1 MSKEQITNDEVK
13 QEITEQVNEEVTE
26 QVNEEVTE
34 LNTPQPIGQLFN
46 TINYHNVE
54 DLNNF
59 ITNMTP
65 DQSLYILVQA
75 ARASHSRGIF
85 SIEESETVS
94 RAIRTITSSSNTP
107 QEPEDSGET
116 N

>member
-1 MSKEQITNDEVK
+1 MSEEQNTNVEVK
-13 QEITEQVNEEVTE
+13 QEITEQVNEQVT
-26 QVNEEVTE
+26 EEVTE
-34 LNTPQPIGQLFN
+34 TNNPQPIGQLFN

-59 ITNMTP
+59 LTNMTP

-75 ARASHSRGIF
+75 ARAAHSRGVF

-107 QEPEDSGET
+107 QEPEDSGEL